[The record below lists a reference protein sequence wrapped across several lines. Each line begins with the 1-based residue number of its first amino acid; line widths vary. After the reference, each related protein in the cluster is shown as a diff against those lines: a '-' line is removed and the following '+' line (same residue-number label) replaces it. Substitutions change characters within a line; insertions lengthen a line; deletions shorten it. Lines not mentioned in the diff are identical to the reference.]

1 MGGFSRM
8 TSTSRIQLNR
18 LALENNLRYLR
29 TVIGEKVVFSSVVK
43 SNAYGHGIE
52 HFVPMVEACGVDHFS
67 VFSLDEARRVVA
79 VCAPETRVMIMGY
92 IDDGDLPWVIERGV
106 EFYIFAPKRL
116 RETLRICRGL
126 HLRARVHL
134 ELETG
139 LHRTGLEAA
148 GLPEV
153 VELLTSNAD
162 LVEVAGLC
170 THFAGAEVVSNYYRI
185 QNQIREFHTLVGR
198 LREAGVSGGLLHAAC
213 SAAIFNYPETILD
226 MVRVGIAQYGL
237 WSSQETRIR
246 TLNRSAGNGITRL
259 PDPLRRVLRWTSSV
273 MDTKDVAEG
282 EYVSYGYSY
291 LASRDL
297 RIASVPVGYAQGYKR
312 EISNQGH
319 VLIRGARAPVVG
331 VINMNMM
338 LVDVTDIP
346 EVAVGDEVV
355 LIGMQGDFEI
365 SVSSFSDMVHNL
377 NYETLVGLPAGTERT
392 VVERPLPKR
401 TLGF

>member
-1 MGGFSRM
+1 M
-8 TSTSRIQLNR
+8 TATSHIQLNR
-18 LALENNLRYLR
+18 LALENNLRFLR
-29 TVIGEKVVFSSVVK
+29 SVIGEKVVFSSVVK

-52 HFVPMVEACGVDHFS
+52 HFVPMVEACGIDHFS
-67 VFSLDEARRVVA
+67 VFSLEEARRVVA
-79 VCAPETRVMIMGY
+79 VSRPGTRVMIMGY
-92 IDDGDLPWVIERGV
+92 LDEQDLPWVIERGIEYYV
-106 EFYIFAPKRL
+106 FAPRRL
-116 RETLRICRGL
+116 VETIRVCRGL
-126 HLRARVHL
+126 RHRARVHL

-139 LHRTGLEAA
+139 LHRTGLE
-148 GLPEV
+148 V
-153 VELLTSNAD
+153 DELD
-162 LVEVAGLC
+162 EVAGLLVSNPELVEVVGIC

-185 QNQIREFHTLVGR
+185 QNQIQEFHALVGR

-246 TLNRSAGNGITRL
+246 TLNRCVGAGFSRR

-273 MDTKDVAEG
+273 MDTKEVAEG
-282 EYVSYGYSY
+282 EYISYGYSF

-297 RIASVPVGYAQGYKR
+297 RVASIPVGYAQGYRR

-346 EVAVGDEVV
+346 DVKVGDEVV
-355 LIGMQGDFEI
+355 LIGVQGDHEI
-365 SVSSFSDMVHNL
+365 TVSSFSDMVHNL
-377 NYETLVGLPAGTERT
+377 NYETLVGLPSETERR
-392 VVERPLPKR
+392 VVERLLTSRPLG
-401 TLGF
+401 L

>member
-1 MGGFSRM
+1 M

-29 TVIGEKVVFSSVVK
+29 TVIGEKVVFSSVAK

-52 HFVPMVEACGVDHFS
+52 QFVPMVERCGVDHFS

-79 VCAPETRVMIMGY
+79 VCDPKSRVMIMGF
-92 IDDGDLPWVIERGV
+92 IDEVDLPWVIERGI
-106 EFYIFAPKRL
+106 EFYVFAPRRL
-116 RETLRICRGL
+116 RETIQVCRGL
-126 HLRARVHL
+126 RRRARVHL

-148 GLPEV
+148 ELPEV
-153 VELLTSNAD
+153 VALLHSNPE

-185 QNQIREFHTLVGR
+185 QNQIQVFHALVR
-198 LREAGVSGGLLHAAC
+198 SLREAGVTDGLLHAAC

-246 TLNRSAGNGITRL
+246 TLNRSSGSGVIRN

-273 MDTKDVAEG
+273 MDTKEVAEG

-297 RIASVPVGYAQGYKR
+297 RLASVPVGYAQGYKR

-346 EVAVGDEVV
+346 DVAVGDEVV
-355 LIGMQGDFEI
+355 LIGVQGDIEI

-377 NYETLVGLPAGTERT
+377 NYETLVGLPAETERA

-401 TLGF
+401 TLGI

>member
-1 MGGFSRM
+1 M

-18 LALENNLRYLR
+18 LALENNLRFLR
-29 TVIGEKVVFSSVVK
+29 TVIGEGVVFSSVVK

-52 HFVPMVEACGVDHFS
+52 HFVPMAEGCGVDHFS

-79 VCAPETRVMIMGY
+79 VCDPQTRVVIMGHLA
-92 IDDGDLPWVIERGV
+92 DEDLPWVIERGI
-106 EFYIFAPKRL
+106 EFYVFAPHRL
-116 RETLRICRGL
+116 RETIRVCLGLRR
-126 HLRARVHL
+126 RARVHL

-139 LHRTGLEAA
+139 LHRTGLEVDE
-148 GLPEV
+148 LPEIAR
-153 VELLTSNAD
+153 LLATEPE
-162 LVEVAGLC
+162 LVEVAGIC

-185 QNQIREFHTLVGR
+185 QNQIKEFHVLVGR
-198 LREAGVSGGLLHAAC
+198 LREAGVTDGLLHAAC

-246 TLNRSAGNGITRL
+246 TLNRGAGPGVARL

-273 MDTKDVAEG
+273 MDTKEVAEG
-282 EYVSYGYSY
+282 EYVSYGYSF

-297 RIASVPVGYAQGYKR
+297 RVASIPVGYAQGYKR

-355 LIGMQGDFEI
+355 LIGVQGDFEI

-377 NYETLVGLPAGTERT
+377 NYETLVGLPAETERL
-392 VVERPLPKR
+392 VVDRPLPAR
-401 TLGF
+401 PLGL